1 VRAARAGAT
10 PVIGSRSTDPA
21 RVDAL
26 ALGDGTML
34 VANAT
39 DAEQVVEVMDR
50 SITVAP
56 CSVARL
62 AIPRKE
68 ES

>member
-1 VRAARAGAT
+1 M
-10 PVIGSRSTDPA
+10 IGCRSTDPA

-26 ALGDGTML
+26 ALGNGTML
-34 VANAT
+34 VANTT
-39 DAEQVVEVMDR
+39 DSEQAVEVQDR

-56 CSVARL
+56 YSVVRL

-68 ES
+68 AS